1 MVAQRAA
8 IRSLKVDGR
17 GAGSVIAERNGIVD
31 EDMLCS
37 GRRAMRASVSA
48 STWSYINLY
57 MNICADETG
66 QCQEARETATVYK
79 TAMAMAMEM
88 EMAMATVTDGD
99 ARLSRVVTV

>member
-1 MVAQRAA
+1 
-8 IRSLKVDGR
+8 
-17 GAGSVIAERNGIVD
+17 
-31 EDMLCS
+31 
-37 GRRAMRASVSA
+37 MRASVSA